1 MSHVNLFSFI
11 ELDVRQII
19 FEMESENIR
28 LKTENSSV
36 IATLNQERERMK
48 AYESKIIRIEST
60 MDSLNRKV
68 RDREEYIQKM
78 ERDLGEK
85 QVMLNKKELEKEKQR
100 RKFTSK
106 MAHEKDHMKD
116 ELELKLSEQKRKM
129 QEQMRNKEEKL
140 RLVTN
145 IVNSESNDA
154 VSGLIDR
161 FNNNENKPAAVETPV
176 SRSRVSVIRNCM

>member
-1 MSHVNLFSFI
+1 MSENVCLKLIPSCFFFL

-68 RDREEYIQKM
+68 RDREEYIQRM

-100 RKFTSK
+100 RKFTTK
-106 MAHEKDHMKD
+106 MANEKDNMKD
-116 ELELKLSEQKRKM
+116 ELEMKLSEQKRKM

-145 IVNSESNDA
+145 IVNSENNDA
-154 VSGLIDR
+154 VSGLINR
-161 FNNNENKPAAVETPV
+161 FNNNENVPSSAEPV
-176 SRSRVSVIRNCM
+176 SRSRVS